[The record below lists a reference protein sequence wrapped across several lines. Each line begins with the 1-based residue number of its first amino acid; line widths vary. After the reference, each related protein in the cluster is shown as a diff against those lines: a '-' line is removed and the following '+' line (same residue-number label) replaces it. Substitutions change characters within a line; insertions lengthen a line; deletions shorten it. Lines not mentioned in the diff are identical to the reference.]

1 VATRWHSNDE
11 AAPDQGNR
19 NSSSYVKRRRRGI
32 VEATDKA

>member
-11 AAPDQGNR
+11 AAADQRDR
-19 NSSSYVKRRRRGI
+19 NSSSCVKRHVVGI